1 MIDPPDDPDAALLG
15 QPPARPEET
24 RTIFRGVRR
33 HFAELG
39 FATVDELPL
48 ASGRRADITALGADG
63 SLFIVEVKSSVEDFR
78 VDQKWPFYRAHCDRL
93 YFATTVRVPQE
104 IFPVDCGLIIADAYG
119 AEIIREAPEHRL
131 AAATRKAVTLRFARL
146 AAMRLLTLVDPQP

>member
-1 MIDPPDDPDAALLG
+1 
-15 QPPARPEET
+15 
-24 RTIFRGVRR
+24 
-33 HFAELG
+33 
-39 FATVDELPL
+39 
-48 ASGRRADITALGADG
+48 
-63 SLFIVEVKSSVEDFR
+63 VKSSVEDFR

-146 AAMRLLTLVDPQP
+146 AAMRLLMLVDPQP

>member
-1 MIDPPDDPDAALLG
+1 MPRISPRFPRG
-15 QPPARPEET
+15 R
-24 RTIFRGVRR
+24 RKRGRSFRGVRR

-48 ASGRRADITALGADG
+48 ASGRRADITALGSDG
-63 SLFIVEVKSSVEDFR
+63 SLSIVEVKSSIEDFR

-104 IFPVDCGLIIADAYG
+104 IFPADCGLIIADAYG
-119 AEIIREAPEHRL
+119 GDHPRGARTPAGGSNAQGSHPAL
-131 AAATRKAVTLRFARL
+131 CRL
-146 AAMRLLTLVDPQP
+146 AAMRLLTLLDPQP